1 MRISFRHTPPH
12 DSAIVGDCP
21 PATLMIELLSIEEV
35 ALLEVL
41 QRVEDQVVLTQA
53 DSVCRQ
59 IMVDRGLVTV
69 GEFGLQ
75 LTDAG
80 VLLCKSLHHRVA
92 AALEAA
98 KIVAKRKAAL
108 KKGGRKTAKP

>member
-1 MRISFRHTPPH
+1 VNHHFTANSMLDI
-12 DSAIVGDCP
+12 
-21 PATLMIELLSIEEV
+21 LSLEDV

-41 QRVEDQVVLTQA
+41 QRVDDQVVLTEA
-53 DSVCRQ
+53 DNVCRR
-59 IMVDRGLVTV
+59 IMFDRGLVTD

-98 KIVAKRKAAL
+98 KITANKRKPARQ
-108 KKGGRKTAKP
+108 KR